1 MTREKGSSLGF
12 VVIAAMAVFVFGCT
26 KEKPVSV
33 APPDVPVVVAKA
45 AQQAMPVEVT
55 SVGNVEAKS
64 TVSVRS
70 QVAGPL
76 LEVHF
81 KEGDFVHKGQL
92 LLSIDPRP
100 FQAQVEQ
107 AKAAIVRDQADQK
120 QAEASLAKDSA
131 QEAYARGEAQRYA
144 NLLEK
149 GLIPKETA
157 EQMKAQASV
166 ASEALSADRAAIDKA
181 KAFYQVLLQTR

>member
-1 MTREKGSSLGF
+1 MTREKGSLLGF
-12 VVIAAMAVFVFGCT
+12 AAIAAMGVFAFGCA
-26 KEKPVSV
+26 KEKPAAS

-45 AQQAMPVEVT
+45 AQQTMPVEVM

-100 FQAQVEQ
+100 YQAQVEQ

-120 QAEASLAKDSA
+120 QAEASL
-131 QEAYARGEAQRYA
+131 
-144 NLLEK
+144 
-149 GLIPKETA
+149 
-157 EQMKAQASV
+157 
-166 ASEALSADRAAIDKA
+166 
-181 KAFYQVLLQTR
+181 